1 MPLGAYESLWEW
13 VLYIVWIINRVYKSP
28 LRMAYRELD
37 SLFLNTF
44 CYLKILKKLVILRI
58 NEIMR
63 VW

>member
-37 SLFLNTF
+37 NLFLNTL
-44 CYLKILKKLVILRI
+44 CYLKIFKIISNFK
-58 NEIMR
+58 N
-63 VW
+63 

>member
-37 SLFLNTF
+37 SLFFKYILLSQNF
-44 CYLKILKKLVILRI
+44 KIISNFK
-58 NEIMR
+58 N
-63 VW
+63 

>member
-44 CYLKILKKLVILRI
+44 NSSISFKD
-58 NEIMR
+58 NENSK
-63 VW
+63 

>member
-44 CYLKILKKLVILRI
+44 CYLKIFKIISNFK
-58 NEIMR
+58 N
-63 VW
+63 